1 MALNEDLIKV
11 VQDIRRWL
19 EDARVAIES
28 FLRGLPPIFE
38 ILRGPIQD
46 GLNEVM
52 RLGQEFLN
60 LAERIL
66 LAPGLE
72 TALRE
77 AAGRWHTEV
86 AIPAN
91 ALAGDLDLQEL
102 RVDGYLTG
110 LAGHAYETTARNQA
124 GFLTTIRI
132 TAEGIQSSLTSMAS
146 DVSNFIVAVSGAAA
160 GAAVAVVG
168 LVAAIAAPPSLP
180 AALGVAAAGLALA
193 VATIVPA
200 VSQLNSVM
208 NSAREQQVSLQQ
220 RLDTGIAASWPE
232 QDTDLDN
239 PRDWEFE
246 ETN

>member
-11 VQDIRRWL
+11 VQDIRQWL
-19 EDARVAIES
+19 EEARAAIER
-28 FLRGLPPIFE
+28 LLQDLPFIFDA
-38 ILRGPIQD
+38 LRGPIRD
-46 GLNEVM
+46 GLNEVV

-60 LAERIL
+60 QAERVL

-77 AAGRWHTEV
+77 AADRWHTEV

-91 ALAGDLDLQEL
+91 ALAGDLDLQKL
-102 RVDGYLTG
+102 QVDGYLTG

-124 GFLTTIRI
+124 GFLTSIRI
-132 TAEGIQSSLTSMAS
+132 TAEGMYSSLTSMAS
-146 DVSNFIVAVSGAAA
+146 DVSNFIMAVIGAAA

-180 AALGVAAAGLALA
+180 AALGVAAAGLGLAL
-193 VATIVPA
+193 ATIVPA
-200 VSQLNSVM
+200 ISQLTAVM
-208 NSAREQQVSLQQ
+208 NSAREQQASLQQ
-220 RLDTGIAASWPE
+220 RLDTGIAASWPK
-232 QDTDLDN
+232 QDTDLGN

-246 ETN
+246 ATN